1 MKLVRFIAAAIL
13 FILTINPAQASRS
26 RNTFNIPNP
35 SCNNFF
41 MQCPSARKSSDFSRP
56 KAMWQPP
63 SFSMPFVVP
72 TAPVHGFIQYRPSI
86 DNQVVE
92 HPSGCPRRAF
102 CGCGAAVHLF
112 GRPIRDL
119 WLAANWFKFPQAEP
133 APRMAAV
140 RRHHVFTLERHIQ
153 GDKWEVYDANSGHHA
168 TRIHVKSI
176 SGYRIVNPQSIA
188 YRQ

>member
-1 MKLVRFIAAAIL
+1 MVLMKLIRLIIAAIL

-26 RNTFNIPNP
+26 RNTFHIPTP

-41 MQCPSARKSSDFSRP
+41 MQCPSARKPPDFTRP

-63 SFSMPFVVP
+63 TFSMPFAPP
-72 TAPVHGFIQYRPSI
+72 TAPVHGFIHYTPSVGSG
-86 DNQVVE
+86 VVE
-92 HPSGCPRRAF
+92 HPSGCPHRAF

-112 GRPIRDL
+112 GSPIRAL
-119 WLAANWFKFPQAEP
+119 WLAANWFKFPQTAP

-140 RRHHVFTLERHIQ
+140 RRHHVFILERQIN
-153 GDKWEVYDANSGHHA
+153 GNMWEVYDANSGHHT

-176 SGYRIVNPQSIA
+176 SGYRIVN
-188 YRQ
+188 